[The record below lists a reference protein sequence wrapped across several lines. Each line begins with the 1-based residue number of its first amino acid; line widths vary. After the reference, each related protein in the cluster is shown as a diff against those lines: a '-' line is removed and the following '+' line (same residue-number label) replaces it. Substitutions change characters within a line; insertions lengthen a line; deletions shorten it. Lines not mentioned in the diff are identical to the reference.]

1 MLSLAGPVV
10 LSELAWVGMAVVDTV
25 MVGRVGAGAIG
36 AVGLGSILFYSIG
49 IFGMGLLLGLDTLV
63 SQAFGAGRLEE
74 CNRALLHGVYLS
86 FLVTPVL
93 MGLVWLMMPY
103 LPALDI
109 HAQVLPEA
117 VAYLKAVTWSTLPL
131 LLYAAF
137 RRYLQAMNQ
146 VRVVMFAL
154 ISANLINALVNWML
168 IYGNLGAPKLGV
180 VGAGWAT
187 CLSRVYMAGV
197 LIVAAILHDRRA
209 HMGLFRI
216 SFRPDIRIFRRLM
229 SLGLPASLQMTLE
242 VGVFGAATAL
252 AARTDPV
259 SLAAHQIVLNI
270 ATVTYMVPLGIAS
283 AAAVRVGQAVGRRDA
298 AGSRRAGW
306 TSLLLGAGFMAMAGL
321 SFFLFPRH
329 WLQIFTADGT
339 VITMGM
345 SILMIAA
352 LFQLFDG
359 LQVVATGALRGFGDT
374 RTPMLTNLFGHWAI
388 GLPGGYALGFAGGWG
403 IRGLWT
409 GLSLGLIV
417 VGCVLL
423 GVWARRSKEAIPEA
437 VEPVTTFH

>member
-10 LSELAWVGMAVVDTV
+10 LAELAWVGMSVVDTV

-36 AVGLGSILFYSIG
+36 AVGLGSVLYYSIG

-74 CNRALLHGVYLS
+74 CNRSLLHGVYLS

-93 MGLVWLMMPY
+93 MGLVWLMIPH

-109 HAQVLPEA
+109 HADVLPEA

-137 RRYLQAMNQ
+137 RRYLQAINQ

-154 ISANLINALVNWML
+154 ISANLINALVNWTL

-187 CLSRVYMAGV
+187 CLSRVYMAAV
-197 LIVAAILHDRRA
+197 LIVAAILHDRSA
-209 HMGLFRI
+209 NMGLFRI

-270 ATVTYMVPLGIAS
+270 ATVTFMVPLGIAS
-283 AAAVRVGQAVGRRDA
+283 AAAVRVGQAVGRRDP

-306 TSLLLGAGFMAMAGL
+306 TSLLLGGSFMAMAGL

-339 VITMGM
+339 VITTGM
-345 SILMIAA
+345 SILVIAA

-388 GLPGGYALGFAGGWG
+388 GLPVGYALGFVGGWG

-417 VGCVLL
+417 VGSVLL
-423 GVWARRSKEAIPEA
+423 GVWARRSDEAILET

>member
-10 LSELAWVGMAVVDTV
+10 LAELAWVGMAVVDTV

-74 CNRALLHGVYLS
+74 CNRSLLHGVYLS
-86 FLVTPVL
+86 FLVAPVL
-93 MGLVWLMMPY
+93 MGLVWLMIPC

-109 HAQVLPEA
+109 HAHVLPEA

-216 SFRPDIRIFRRLM
+216 SLRPDIRIFRRLM

-252 AARTDPV
+252 AARTNPV

-270 ATVTYMVPLGIAS
+270 ATVTFMVPLGIAS
-283 AAAVRVGQAVGRRDA
+283 AAAVRVGQAVGRRDP

-306 TSLLLGAGFMAMAGL
+306 TSLLLGASFMAMAGL

-329 WLQIFTADGT
+329 WLQIFTADRT

-388 GLPGGYALGFAGGWG
+388 GLPAGYALGFAGGWG
-403 IRGLWT
+403 IRGLWI

-423 GVWARRSKEAIPEA
+423 GVWARRSKEALREA
-437 VEPVTTFH
+437 VQPVTTFH